1 MILLFL
7 HWGACGREMEGE
19 GAKVR
24 KSALWVSQPGPVFHL
39 DLTFSFCKM
48 SIVMIVTLLY
58 YLRIKWEGIIH
69 VEHTAQGMVAISAV
83 ILELNAFH
91 Q

>member
-1 MILLFL
+1 
-7 HWGACGREMEGE
+7 
-19 GAKVR
+19 
-24 KSALWVSQPGPVFHL
+24 
-39 DLTFSFCKM
+39 M

-58 YLRIKWEGIIH
+58 YLRIKREEIIH